1 MYHFLLSVVHPVVFI
16 LEIRYIRGRESSR
29 RGMIADSAKGRG
41 NLLNF
46 NHETVKPETVCFS
59 AL

>member
-46 NHETVKPETVCFS
+46 NPKTVCFS